1 VARTSEFCRI
11 VPTWAS
17 STRFRGLVVYPLVWD
32 FQASV
37 VYQDIPGIPV
47 TASHV
52 VSNAQVRQSLGRDLA
67 ACRGAATCNA
77 NVVTELIPMA
87 TQFEDRLHQI
97 DVRFTR
103 NLRAG
108 RTRLRVNFDVY
119 NVFNAG
125 DVLRS
130 TDRYG
135 ASWLNAVQVMG
146 GRLMKVGAHLDF

>member
-1 VARTSEFCRI
+1 VHAHGFGFT
-11 VPTWAS
+11 T
-17 STRFRGLVVYPLVWD
+17 TRFRGLVVYPLFWD

-52 VSNAQVRQSLGRDLA
+52 VSNADVRRSLGRDLA

-77 NVVTELIPMA
+77 NVVVELIPSA

-125 DVLRS
+125 DVLRR

-135 ASWLNAVQVMG
+135 TSWLSP
-146 GRLMKVGAHLDF
+146 HYS